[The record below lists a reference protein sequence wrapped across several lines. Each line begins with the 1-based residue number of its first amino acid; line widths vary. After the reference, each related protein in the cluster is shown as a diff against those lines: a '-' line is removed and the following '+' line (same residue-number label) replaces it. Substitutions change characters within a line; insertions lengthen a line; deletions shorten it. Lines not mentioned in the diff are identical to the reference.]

1 MQAPKKVFK
10 EKERKEQ
17 KEKSSSSKRYLR
29 GN

>member
-17 KEKSSSSKRYLR
+17 KEKSSSSKR
-29 GN
+29 